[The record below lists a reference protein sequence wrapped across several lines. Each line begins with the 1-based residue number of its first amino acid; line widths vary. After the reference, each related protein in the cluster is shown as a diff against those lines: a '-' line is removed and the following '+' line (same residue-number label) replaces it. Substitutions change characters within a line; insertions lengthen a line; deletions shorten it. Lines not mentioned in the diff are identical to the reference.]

1 MVVLEMFRNEL
12 EQRMEKERISIAKGA
27 VGSWEEY
34 KFRCGRLAGMELALM
49 ILQNIVAGAPKEARL
64 P

>member
-12 EQRMEKERISIAKGA
+12 EHRMEKERVSISKGA
-27 VGSWEEY
+27 VSSWEEY

-49 ILQNIVAGAPKEARL
+49 ILQDIVMGAPKEAKL